1 VRSDLPTGTVTFLF
15 TDIEG
20 STRLL
25 HALGPDHYAAA
36 LAEHRRVLREAF
48 AAHEGVEVDT
58 QGDAFFVAFPTA
70 TGAASAALAGND
82 ALAGGPIRV
91 RIGLH
96 TGTPTVTDEGY
107 VGVDVHR
114 AARVAALAHGGQT
127 LLSDATAGLLD
138 GPKLI
143 DLGRHRLKDF
153 DGPVRLHQLGL
164 DGFPPLR
171 TPGSI
176 DLPDP
181 ATKFL
186 GREQELFDAVSVV
199 LERDPRV
206 LSIVGPGGT
215 GKTRFAIELARL
227 LAEDAAG
234 GTVFVPLAP
243 LRDPSL
249 VLPALGEALG
259 AEAADPESIA
269 ARVGARRTHVVLDNL
284 EQLLPDAALALAA
297 TAEVAHELRVLVT
310 SREALRIQAE
320 IEFDLQPLVA
330 DEAAALFLTRAGA
343 VRSDLERSATIDELC
358 ERLDRM
364 PLALELAAAR
374 TKLLSPEALLA
385 RIGAR
390 LDLLR
395 GSRDAD
401 PRHVTLRT
409 TIAWSY
415 DLLDDE
421 ERQLFARL
429 AVFRGGCTL
438 ESAETVCGAD
448 LAVLESLL
456 DKSLLRRRGDP
467 AGGDRF
473 WMHETILEFATEQLA
488 ESNEEERLRRSH
500 AEWLVRLVAP
510 PAGRK
515 HHEFRTPAELDLAQ
529 RELDNIRAA
538 LRWALEKEP
547 ELALELSVGLE
558 EFWVIRD
565 PVEGA
570 TWHERLLEAAPDAPP
585 ALRAAGLRS
594 FGGALDIVG
603 ENERAAPCYRASL
616 ELLEAL
622 GDDDE
627 AWNLRFRIGA
637 NAVNR
642 GDPETGWPLIEAS
655 LEEFRRSRVPFRE
668 TQALAYLGEKAKLDG
683 DLELAARLHSASAAI
698 AHELGWAWWESHE
711 LACLAEIERLHG
723 NLETA
728 EQHSRDALALAL
740 GIGDRMRSVFAAA
753 ELASTAAA
761 RGDAEAA
768 AQLWGAI
775 ESEEAEGSIGQWPE
789 YRAEYERLVLSGAGP
804 EFEQARAEG
813 RLLSLGKAAG
823 LEPAQP

>member
-1 VRSDLPTGTVTFLF
+1 VRADLPSGTVTFLF
-15 TDIEG
+15 TDVEG

-25 HALGPDHYAAA
+25 HALGPDAYAEA
-36 LAEHRRVLREAF
+36 LAEHRRVLRKAF
-48 AAHEGVEVDT
+48 AAHGGVEVDT
-58 QGDAFFVAFPTA
+58 QGDAFFIAFPTA
-70 TGAASAALAGND
+70 AGAASAALAGNN
-82 ALAGGPIRV
+82 ALTGGPIRV

-96 TGTPTVTDEGY
+96 AGTPTLTDEGY
-107 VGVDVHR
+107 VGIDVHR
-114 AARVAALAHGGQT
+114 AARIGALAHGGQT

-138 GPKLI
+138 GRELL

-153 DGPVRLHQLGL
+153 DGPVRLHQLGR

-171 TPGSI
+171 TPGSV
-176 DLPDP
+176 DLPTP
-181 ATKFL
+181 PTRFL

-215 GKTRFAIELARL
+215 GKTRFAIELARF
-227 LAEDAAG
+227 LAEDADG

-249 VLPALGEALG
+249 VLPALAEALG
-259 AEAADPESIA
+259 AEAAEPESIA
-269 ARVGARRTHVVLDNL
+269 DRVGAKRTHVVLDNL
-284 EQLLPDAALALAA
+284 EQLLPDAARAVAA
-297 TAEVAHELRVLVT
+297 TAEVAPELRLLVT
-310 SREALRIQAE
+310 SRAALRIQAE
-320 IEFDLQPLVA
+320 IEFDLPPLVA

-343 VRSDLERSATIDELC
+343 VRSDLERSATVDELC

-390 LDLLR
+390 LDLLT

-401 PRHVTLRT
+401 PRHATLRT

-415 DLLDDE
+415 DLLDDD

-438 ESAETVCGAD
+438 ESAEAVCEAD

-456 DKSLLRRRGDP
+456 DKSLLRRRIDRDG
-467 AGGDRF
+467 ADRF
-473 WMHETILEFATEQLA
+473 WMHETIREFATEQLA
-488 ESNEEERLRRSH
+488 ESNEEERLRRAH
-500 AEWLVRLVAP
+500 AEWLVRLISPHA
-510 PAGRK
+510 ARK

-538 LRWALEKEP
+538 LGWALENDP
-547 ELALELSVGLE
+547 ELGIELSVALE

-570 TWHERLLEAAPDAPP
+570 SWHERLLEAAPDAPP
-585 ALRAAGLRS
+585 ALRAGGLRS
-594 FGGALDIVG
+594 LGGALDIVG
-603 ENERAAPCYRASL
+603 EQERAAPCYRASL

-622 GDDDE
+622 RDDDE

-642 GDPETGWPLIEAS
+642 GDTETGWPLIEGS
-655 LEEFRRSRVPFRE
+655 LEEFRRSGMPFRE
-668 TQALAYLGEKAKLDG
+668 TQALAYLGEKAKLEG
-683 DLELAARLHSASAAI
+683 DLELAARLHWASVAI
-698 AHELGWAWWESHE
+698 AREIGWVWWESHE
-711 LACLAEIERLHG
+711 LVSLAEVERLRG
-723 NLETA
+723 NLEA
-728 EQHSRDALALAL
+728 AARHVRDALGLAL
-740 GIGDRMRSVFAAA
+740 GIGDRMVSVFAAA

-761 RGDAEAA
+761 AGDAEAA
-768 AQLWGAI
+768 ARLWGAI
-775 ESEEAEGSIGQWPE
+775 ESEEAAGPIGQWPR
-789 YRAEYERLVLSGAGP
+789 YRQEHERLVFRAAGP
-804 EFEQARAEG
+804 TFEQGIPPWGWWR
-813 RLLSLGKAAG
+813 
-823 LEPAQP
+823 